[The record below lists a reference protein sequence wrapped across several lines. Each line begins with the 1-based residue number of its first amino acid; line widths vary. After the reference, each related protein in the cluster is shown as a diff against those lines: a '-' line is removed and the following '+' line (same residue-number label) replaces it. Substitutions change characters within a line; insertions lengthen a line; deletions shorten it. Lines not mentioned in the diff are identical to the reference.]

1 MSEARND
8 VERNWGE
15 HSPSYYRAMAIQP
28 TDYIVANK
36 LEYLPASI
44 VKYASRAGRK
54 PGEPALKDAKK
65 CLAFAKRWVAELEA
79 GEATSVR
86 PMSDD
91 ERKLVDLR
99 IIEPEDLLPKSVRA
113 ELAASLNEMA
123 EERKL
128 DLAAVA
134 QSCVAPK
141 AG

>member
-36 LEYLPASI
+36 IEYLPASV

-79 GEATSVR
+79 EQAAPR
-86 PMSDD
+86 
-91 ERKLVDLR
+91 
-99 IIEPEDLLPKSVRA
+99 EPEKVFGAFSVW
-113 ELAASLNEMA
+113 
-123 EERKL
+123 
-128 DLAAVA
+128 
-134 QSCVAPK
+134 
-141 AG
+141 

>member
-1 MSEARND
+1 MSETRND

-79 GEATSVR
+79 VAAEQRRSGPGYWSDGQQESTSEGESRQYDTR
-86 PMSDD
+86 
-91 ERKLVDLR
+91 
-99 IIEPEDLLPKSVRA
+99 
-113 ELAASLNEMA
+113 
-123 EERKL
+123 
-128 DLAAVA
+128 AVA
-134 QSCVAPK
+134 QSCTAPK